1 MRFVAEHRG
10 ALEEQKR
17 KQLCKADAELQ
28 QLLASFTLPVTRP
41 QWAEWL
47 HTNIGEFRAKMLS
60 APALR
65 RQGNARLF
73 ARPDLPAP
81 ARRLQPPLEQTP
93 LSSQWAKLLANR
105 SGWWGLQTRDS
116 GVLVLFM
123 MVLRGRTYYMDM
135 GNRAATGVPTVIVDS
150 SFALS
155 LASHMRELHEL
166 EAALVD
172 DEASKV
178 MELKALPLSFQ

>member
-1 MRFVAEHRG
+1 MSSFVAEHRA

-17 KQLCKADAELQ
+17 TQLCTADAELQ
-28 QLLASFTLPVTRP
+28 QLLASFTLPATRP

-47 HTNIGEFRAKMLS
+47 HNNIAEFRAKMLM
-60 APALR
+60 APTLR
-65 RQGNARLF
+65 RQGNVRVF

-81 ARRLQPPLEQTP
+81 ARRIQPPMDKTP

-105 SGWWGLQTRDS
+105 SGWWGLQTRDN
-116 GVLVLFM
+116 GFVILFM
-123 MVLRGRTYYMDM
+123 MVLRGRTWYMDM
-135 GNRAATGVPTVIVDS
+135 GNRAATGVPTCILDS
-150 SFALS
+150 SFL
-155 LASHMRELHEL
+155 MQTKIGELREL